1 MGPTI
6 YTIVESNS
14 LARQFAIDDKQ
25 RHHRLAYYRI
35 TETDKEMLRQL
46 GKVLEPHLPAIID
59 TFYDHVQKFP
69 DAVKVIV
76 SANSSIEA
84 LKKTNPRY
92 FAELFRGEF
101 DEQYYNSRLI
111 IGKIH
116 AMIGLTPPW
125 FFGAMNSYIDVIYPI
140 LVKKLWMKPKVLS
153 AMIVAFNKAINLDQE
168 VIMEAYI
175 EFGFINE
182 IKSMNHEVEDVVVL
196 LSENTA
202 QLSAAAMES
211 GSATTEVAVTSEKM
225 AKEAAVQLSTAEH
238 VMESM
243 SSLIALSRQIENGAN
258 SQRAAT
264 ESASAS
270 FHDVNLAIVA
280 VQEQSSMWMTIRE
293 RIGAID
299 QLKAAVITATERAE
313 AMQARSAQISSIL
326 VAIQEIADQT
336 NLLSLNAAI
345 EAARAG
351 EHGRGFAVVADEVR
365 KLAESSSSS
374 ARQIAGLL
382 GDIQLSATETTKAM
396 IRTSTDVGLVLSVTT
411 DAAECLQAIAG
422 TAEAIEKSSS
432 VLKKA
437 MSEVEMVVEENDV
450 VLEKV
455 QTEIEVVNSGIK
467 QLTGLAENSA
477 AATEQ
482 LCATSE
488 EMSAQVEELVAT
500 ITEVDS
506 EIRKLRDIVGES
518 VKTVEKNSS
527 TSGSETR
534 QKAA

>member
-1 MGPTI
+1 ME
-6 YTIVESNS
+6 Y
-14 LARQFAIDDKQ
+14 F
-25 RHHRLAYYRI
+25 RI
-35 TETDKEMLRQL
+35 TSEDREMLKL
-46 GKVLEPHLPAIID
+46 VGATLEPHLPKIID
-59 TFYDHVQKFP
+59 AFYDHVGSFP
-69 DAVKVIV
+69 EALKVVEDAK
-76 SANSSIEA
+76 SSIPA
-84 LKKTNPRY
+84 LKKTNPLY
-92 FAELFRGEF
+92 FAELFRAEF

-125 FFGAMNSYIDVIYPI
+125 FFGAMNTYLDEVYPI
-140 LVKKLWMKPKVLS
+140 LVKKYWMKPKLLS
-153 AMIVAFNKAINLDQE
+153 AMITSFNKAINLDQE

-182 IKSMNHEVEDVVVL
+182 VRSMNHEVENVVVQ
-196 LSENTA
+196 LSENTS
-202 QLSAAAMES
+202 QLSSAAMES
-211 GSATTEVAVTSEKM
+211 GTATTEVAVTSEKM
-225 AKEAAVQLSTAEH
+225 AKEAASQLTTAEH

-243 SSLIALSRQIENGAN
+243 NSLIQLSKLIENGAN
-258 SQRAAT
+258 SQRAAS

-270 FHDVNLAIVA
+270 FNDVNEAIVA

-299 QLKAAVITATERAE
+299 QLKEAVTTATERAE

-326 VAIQEIADQT
+326 AAIEEIADQT

-365 KLAESSSSS
+365 KLAENSSSS

-382 GDIQLSATETTKAM
+382 SDIQVSATETTKAM
-396 IRTSTDVGLVLSVTT
+396 VRTSTDVGLVLSVTT

-422 TAEAIEKSSS
+422 TAEAIERSSS
-432 VLKKA
+432 ELKKA
-437 MSEVEMVVEENDV
+437 MSQVESVVDENDV

-467 QLTGLAENSA
+467 LLTNLAENSA

-506 EIRKLRDIVGES
+506 EIRKLKEIVHES
-518 VKTVEKNSS
+518 VIAVEKNSS
-527 TSGSETR
+527 TSKAEG
-534 QKAA
+534 QKLAA